1 MGAQHAITIGTTTS
15 VRVAMATNKKSDSE
29 IRLSWDMWS
38 YPDPTLKWDPQNPH
52 PSSTPWSGGDNGC
65 VKHHLAEIDIGCPKQ
80 HLAGVRYGCAKQHL
94 ARGKIWVR
102 QTTSCWGIQVNV
114 AAHPGVYLRN
124 LKVLFL
130 TSILQRHTLR
140 RDVARRKL
148 MEFFERDEFKK
159 GD

>member
-29 IRLSWDMWS
+29 IRLSRDMWS

-80 HLAGVRYGCAKQHL
+80 HLAGGE
-94 ARGKIWVR
+94 IWVR
-102 QTTSCWGIQVNV
+102 QTTSSEGDNGCAKQQLAEGDKQTLRLIQD
-114 AAHPGVYLRN
+114 
-124 LKVLFL
+124 
-130 TSILQRHTLR
+130 SILATLSVFSLLVSFNATSSAEMWP
-140 RDVARRKL
+140 VANY
-148 MEFFERDEFKK
+148 
-159 GD
+159 